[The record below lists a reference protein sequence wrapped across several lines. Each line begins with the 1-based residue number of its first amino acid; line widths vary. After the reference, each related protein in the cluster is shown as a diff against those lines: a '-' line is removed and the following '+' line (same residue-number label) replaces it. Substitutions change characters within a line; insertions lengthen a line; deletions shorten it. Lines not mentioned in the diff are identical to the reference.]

1 MKMHDT
7 IEIAEH
13 IRNLLIVGHFEKERK
28 RGEYLF
34 VAFLFDGF
42 YEEPPTINNENA

>member
-1 MKMHDT
+1 MD
-7 IEIAEH
+7 
-13 IRNLLIVGHFEKERK
+13 FEKERK

-42 YEEPPTINNENA
+42 YEEPPTINNENARYNRNNRAQKGSY